1 MQALKTKPVNTDVT
15 VFFYAIAYFYNAGI
29 RNAEYKTACAEISVR
44 DGFVSS
50 RVPAPTCSK
59 VFTYLNKIKP
69 MQDTKQGRK
78 PSKNKNASTLEMRL
92 NLKRDLALEVYYL
105 AGKRNGTPEIVIED
119 LINFLISELTD
130 RGITTLKTSKKSL
143 NNAPATHTH

>member
-1 MQALKTKPVNTDVT
+1 MNPRKNE
-15 VFFYAIAYFYNAGI
+15 
-29 RNAEYKTACAEISVR
+29 RNLE
-44 DGFVSS
+44 
-50 RVPAPTCSK
+50 
-59 VFTYLNKIKP
+59 
-69 MQDTKQGRK
+69 
-78 PSKNKNASTLEMRL
+78 KNKNASTLEMRL

-119 LINFLISELTD
+119 SINFLISELTD